1 MNTTNREYKGKSL
14 IDFPKNYI
22 SIDLE
27 TTGKSP
33 QWDRII
39 EIGAVR
45 IENGKPINTFQE
57 LINPGFKIDSYVE
70 NLTGITNDMLAS
82 ARNEA
87 QVMTD
92 FLDFVTKDDI
102 LIGHNIASFDSNFIY
117 DAGIKIG
124 ATVSN
129 DYVDT
134 MRIARKLHKDWPHH
148 RLCDLTKNFD
158 VVNDGA
164 HRALTDATAA
174 YKCLEI
180 MRSEAIEN
188 FGSIEAFCIDARKKT
203 AKPKFNWGEIK
214 PTVEEFDETHFFYGK
229 EVAVTGTVAPDWT
242 QADVAQAIV
251 NCGGIFSDKLRKKT
265 TQILIVGDYSKCRE
279 LNGKPSNK
287 HRIALEMQQEGKDI
301 TILSPDAFFD
311 LIVD

>member
-14 IDFPKNYI
+14 IDFPENYI

-45 IENGKPINTFQE
+45 IENGKPVNTFQE

-134 MRIARKLHKDWPHH
+134 MRIARKLHKDWAHH
-148 RLCDLTKNFD
+148 RLCDLTKNFN
-158 VVNDGA
+158 VINNEA
-164 HRALTDATAA
+164 HRALADATAT
-174 YKCLEI
+174 YKCFEI
-180 MRSEAIEN
+180 MRTEAIEN
-188 FGSIEAFCIDARKKT
+188 FGSMEAFCIDARKKVANT
-203 AKPKFNWGEIK
+203 KFNWSKIK
-214 PTVEEFDETHFFYGK
+214 PTVEELDETHLFYGK
-229 EVAVTGTVAPDWT
+229 EVAVTGSVGHNWF
-242 QADVAQAIV
+242 QKDVAQAVV
-251 NCGGIFSDKLRKKT
+251 NCGGIFVDNFKKT
-265 TQILIVGDYSKCRE
+265 TQILIIGDYSKCRE
-279 LNGKPSNK
+279 LNGKLSSK
-287 HRIALEMQQEGKDI
+287 HRTALEMQQEGKDI
-301 TILSPDAFFD
+301 IILSPDAFFD
-311 LIVD
+311 LIAE